1 MNKQEAIN
9 VGIVVAVVVGA
20 AYAYKSISEW
30 RQRRAMEKA
39 MNNFAGKFAN
49 QFEEQMK
56 GFHV

>member
-30 RQRRAMEKA
+30 RQRRAVEKS
-39 MNNFAGKFAN
+39 N
-49 QFEEQMK
+49 E
-56 GFHV
+56 